1 MASPD
6 ILASMPKCRAPRP
19 RTVKFCPHDMASS
32 LDDVASNRKN
42 KFHWDGTSYEALG
55 RSLSPNVPSLVKH
68 TPVLERIT
76 EKTKS
81 GFPSFAE
88 LRSTLYILNDKYN
101 IFSMETTNPALLKVC
116 SDAAGNWRSIQRKT
130 ITTTHYN

>member
-1 MASPD
+1 
-6 ILASMPKCRAPRP
+6 
-19 RTVKFCPHDMASS
+19 MASS
-32 LDDVASNRKN
+32 LDDIASDRKN
-42 KFHWDGTSYEALG
+42 KFHWNGTSYEALG

-101 IFSMETTNPALLKVC
+101 IFSMVPTNPALLKVC
-116 SDAAGNWRSIQRKT
+116 SDAAENSRSIQRKT
-130 ITTTHYN
+130 ITTPHYT